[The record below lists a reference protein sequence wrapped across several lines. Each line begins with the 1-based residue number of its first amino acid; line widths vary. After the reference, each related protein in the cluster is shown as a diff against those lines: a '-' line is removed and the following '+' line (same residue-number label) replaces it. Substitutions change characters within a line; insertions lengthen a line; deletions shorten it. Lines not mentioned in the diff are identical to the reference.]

1 MLRSGAIRKQG
12 AGLSGW
18 KSGDSGGKPLRHG
31 SRPPVLLPGQPGS
44 SLPGKGLN
52 SATCAAG
59 AGGNKKAASCDQGEE
74 AERSS

>member
-18 KSGDSGGKPLRHG
+18 KSEDSGGKPLRHG
-31 SRPPVLLPGQPGS
+31 YRPPVLPPGQTGS
-44 SLPGKGLN
+44 SLPGKGLD
-52 SATCAAG
+52 AVAAG
-59 AGGNKKAASCDQGEE
+59 AGGNEKAAPCDQVQE

>member
-12 AGLSGW
+12 TGLSGW
-18 KSGDSGGKPLRHG
+18 KSEDSGGKPLRHG
-31 SRPPVLLPGQPGS
+31 KRPPVLLPGRPGS

-52 SATCAAG
+52 SAAG
-59 AGGNKKAASCDQGEE
+59 AAGGNEKAASCDQVQE